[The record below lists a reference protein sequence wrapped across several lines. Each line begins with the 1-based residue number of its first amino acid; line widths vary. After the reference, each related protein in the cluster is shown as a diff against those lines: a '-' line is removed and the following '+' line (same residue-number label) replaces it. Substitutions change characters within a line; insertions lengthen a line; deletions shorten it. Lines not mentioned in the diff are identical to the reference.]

1 VKRQTHT
8 NAFPTEIDPQVSLSK
23 HSAQV
28 PIHATLVGSD
38 CCEALG
44 VTARG
49 SAPVLALCRILV
61 AAGHDPRRSLPVFR
75 GEVLA
80 LVIRSIG
87 DGAGLRVATHG
98 VGFERIPEC
107 TGGSRVRQ
115 NGQGVLGTAQRG
127 SSTKSCPPGK
137 GPSR

>member
-28 PIHATLVGSD
+28 PIRATLVGSD

-49 SAPVLALCRILV
+49 SAPVLALCRVLV
-61 AAGHDPRRSLPVFR
+61 AAGHDPRRSLHVFR

-80 LVIRSIG
+80 LVVRSIG

-107 TGGSRVRQ
+107 TGGSRVQQ
-115 NGQGVLGTAQRG
+115 NGQGV
-127 SSTKSCPPGK
+127 PGAV
-137 GPSR
+137 PSRILSVRGPADE